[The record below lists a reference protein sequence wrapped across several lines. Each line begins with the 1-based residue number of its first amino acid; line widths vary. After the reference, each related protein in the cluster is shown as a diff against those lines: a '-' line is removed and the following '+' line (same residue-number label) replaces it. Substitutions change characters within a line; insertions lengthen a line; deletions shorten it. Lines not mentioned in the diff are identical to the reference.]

1 MNRATF
7 VMLTEKEKLKDI
19 LQNSL
24 AVSLRFDGSVD
35 RNQIDNEHVL
45 AKTVNQKGEENLYF
59 LGFEEPDQ
67 RGAEGALKA
76 IQNAVEKSVEW
87 DSLFPNISSLASD
100 LTNLNSGSRSGI
112 WARLQSDAS
121 ALGKWKRCTPVQNLV
136 CSAS

>member
-45 AKTVNQKGEENLYF
+45 AKTVNQKGEE
-59 LGFEEPDQ
+59 PDQ
-67 RGAEGALKA
+67 RGGEGALKA
-76 IQNAVEKSVEW
+76 IENAVEKSVEW
-87 DSLFPNISSLASD
+87 DSLFPNDSSLASD
-100 LTNLNSGSRSGI
+100 GTNLNSGSRSGI